1 MQSKKIINLVYKN
14 GGNIMVKDPI
24 CGMKVD
30 PKKAKFAL
38 EKDGKTYY
46 FCSQDC
52 YEVFKNKDLDKNQA
66 EVISA
71 NKTEKCTIRIEGM
84 SCGACAAKME
94 KNFKSQKGVNNVNVN
109 LATGMASIE
118 YEPQKISVSA
128 FEKIVVDSGYTVKKP
143 ERLSILSL
151 KVLGM
156 DNPHCMGIVGSA
168 LDKLSGVVEKT
179 LLPTEKAVIKYDPE
193 ILDSSRIREII
204 KDVGYENFLD
214 TENKDEEREARER
227 EIQSLKHK
235 TGIAMILSLP
245 LLYFAMGPHMGLPV
259 SEFIEKNM
267 GLIQYP
273 YNACRI

>member
-1 MQSKKIINLVYKN
+1 
-14 GGNIMVKDPI
+14 MVKDPI

-30 PKKAKFAL
+30 PKKAKFTF

-52 YEVFKNKDLDKNQA
+52 YKAFKNKDLDKNQA

-84 SCGACAAKME
+84 SCGACAAKVE

-118 YEPQKISVSA
+118 YDPKEVNIDA
-128 FEKIVVDSGYTVKKP
+128 LEKIVVDSGYTVKKP

-168 LDKLSGVVEKT
+168 LDKLSGVV
-179 LLPTEKAVIKYDPE
+179 
-193 ILDSSRIREII
+193 
-204 KDVGYENFLD
+204 
-214 TENKDEEREARER
+214 
-227 EIQSLKHK
+227 
-235 TGIAMILSLP
+235 
-245 LLYFAMGPHMGLPV
+245 
-259 SEFIEKNM
+259 
-267 GLIQYP
+267 
-273 YNACRI
+273 